1 MNNRQIYPDLA
12 EAGGEGKI
20 KKKKTTKHRT
30 CSMQSVK
37 ETIKKTWSLVPN
49 TKETSSKINKKKRR
63 RKMLVFIN
71 ANPNLLLPWC
81 TPFS

>member
-12 EAGGEGKI
+12 EAGG
-20 KKKKTTKHRT
+20 KKRLKKTHRT
-30 CSMQSVK
+30 CSMQSVN
-37 ETIKKTWSLVPN
+37 ETIKKKWSLVPN
-49 TKETSSKINKKKRR
+49 TRETSSKINKKKRRR

-81 TPFS
+81 TPS

>member
-1 MNNRQIYPDLA
+1 
-12 EAGGEGKI
+12 
-20 KKKKTTKHRT
+20 
-30 CSMQSVK
+30 MQSVK